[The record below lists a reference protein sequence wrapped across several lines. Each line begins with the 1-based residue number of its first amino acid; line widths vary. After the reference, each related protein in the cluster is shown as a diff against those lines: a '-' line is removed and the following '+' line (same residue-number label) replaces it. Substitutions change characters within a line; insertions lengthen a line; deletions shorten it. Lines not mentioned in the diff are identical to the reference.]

1 MEDEEYYHLMLSD
14 LERVHHH
21 LQFPEPQ
28 SRGRNSVPVVV
39 RERQHNPSISG
50 IRVVLNEAFRYG
62 YERLGGTRNEGKGKS
77 C

>member
-1 MEDEEYYHLMLSD
+1 MLND

-28 SRGRNSVPVVV
+28 RRGRNSAPVIVQ
-39 RERQHNPSISG
+39 ERQHSPWISG

-62 YERLGGTRNEGKGKS
+62 HERLGGTRNEGNGKS